1 MFSELCM
8 LKYSF
13 LVNLVLIKK
22 IERKKPINFIWN
34 HKRPR
39 MFKEILRKK
48 NNTGGITVSDFRLY
62 YKTIAIKLVWH
73 PYKTD
78 T

>member
-1 MFSELCM
+1 MYVET
-8 LKYSF
+8 F
-13 LVNLVLIKK
+13 LPGKLGINQKK
-22 IERKKPINFIWN
+22 NRKKKKPLNFIWN

-39 MFKEILRKK
+39 MFKAILRKR

-62 YKTIAIKLVWH
+62 YKTIVIKLVWH
-73 PYKTD
+73 PYKTN